1 MSHEM
6 GSIKDVYKAGG
17 ISDILPISIGQTNK
31 LLQPWIFIEERHT
44 KRGIS
49 ISLPLFLQTDLMVSL
64 QNFKIEY

>member
-49 ISLPLFLQTDLMVSL
+49 ISLSLFLQTDLMVSL
-64 QNFKIEY
+64 QIFKI